1 MIKRFLV
8 PVLALAALGLPA
20 RASIVT
26 YCDGNQASGC
36 GQIGSAFS
44 SVSGTVYSVDLTA
57 VTQVPNGGLED
68 PISGLV
74 LYDYPNQSS
83 ANISESGG
91 VVTDTNQGI
100 QIQLPANT
108 LVFAFDLLLP
118 GGANGATYTISDP
131 GVFLVTLSN
140 TGSSPSSFF
149 FGAISTTDLTNI
161 TVTGPNNTTGVQISG
176 VQLAGAGQAE
186 TPEVGTLLLIGAGL
200 ISMRWM
206 KRLPKP
212 RFFRSPQTI

>member
-1 MIKRFLV
+1 
-8 PVLALAALGLPA
+8 
-20 RASIVT
+20 
-26 YCDGNQASGC
+26 
-36 GQIGSAFS
+36 
-44 SVSGTVYSVDLTA
+44 
-57 VTQVPNGGLED
+57 
-68 PISGLV
+68 
-74 LYDYPNQSS
+74 
-83 ANISESGG
+83 
-91 VVTDTNQGI
+91 
-100 QIQLPANT
+100 
-108 LVFAFDLLLP
+108 
-118 GGANGATYTISDP
+118 
-131 GVFLVTLSN
+131 VFLVTLSN